1 MWWKVFVNRETAM
14 LSSQKPR
21 ECACVVS
28 DQLTADVVP
37 IGFFW
42 QRWLA
47 VTRVTCVTNSCVTV
61 GHWSLSHIK
70 PCLNH
75 IVVVSNQ
82 LWDQFDL
89 STPVTA
95 VLSPYIKPCCDQSP
109 EQGRH
114 PNENISDVNFA
125 KVQCQR
131 QDRTVPRRGWWRRR
145 CSSLHLLRKIFSLRP
160 HQVRIEITPGEDWD
174 HTRWKSWCYS
184 AYHADHGS
192 PGDLIDTSVAKGASG
207 ATDGEVIVFSSQLM
221 AR

>member
-1 MWWKVFVNRETAM
+1 M
-14 LSSQKPR
+14 
-21 ECACVVS
+21 ACCDSYNLCDRLVCHS
-28 DQLTADVVP
+28 GTDLCD
-37 IGFFW
+37 
-42 QRWLA
+42 
-47 VTRVTCVTNSCVTV
+47 TV

-160 HQVRIEITPGEDWD
+160 HQVKIETTPGGNLD
-174 HTRWKSWCYS
+174 
-184 AYHADHGS
+184 AIL
-192 PGDLIDTSVAKGASG
+192 LIMPIMVPQ
-207 ATDGEVIVFSSQLM
+207 VI
-221 AR
+221 

>member
-1 MWWKVFVNRETAM
+1 MRETAM

-47 VTRVTCVTNSCVTV
+47 VTRVTCVTDSCVTV

-114 PNENISDVNFA
+114 SNENISDVNFP
-125 KVQCQR
+125 KVQCRR

-145 CSSLHLLRKIFSLRP
+145 GSSLHLLRKIFSRRP
-160 HQVRIEITPGEDWD
+160 HQVRIEITPGGNLD
-174 HTRWKSWCYS
+174 
-184 AYHADHGS
+184 AIL
-192 PGDLIDTSVAKGASG
+192 LIMPIMVPQ
-207 ATDGEVIVFSSQLM
+207 VIWLTQVWRKEPVVQLM